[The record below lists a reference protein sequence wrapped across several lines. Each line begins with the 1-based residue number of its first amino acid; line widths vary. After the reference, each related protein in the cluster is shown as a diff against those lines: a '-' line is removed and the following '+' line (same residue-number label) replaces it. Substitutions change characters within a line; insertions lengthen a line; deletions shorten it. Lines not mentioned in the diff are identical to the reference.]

1 MELEIIVL
9 VLLIF
14 FVSTT
19 IRSFF
24 GFGDALLAMP
34 LLTIVIGVKTA
45 VPIVALVAIIIGLSI
60 LLKTW
65 REINFKQLIPLIV
78 ASIAGIPIGLIYL
91 KDTSEVIVKLVL
103 AIILI
108 SFSLY
113 RLFRPN
119 LLYLKSERLS
129 FIFGL
134 FSGILGGAY
143 NTNGPPI
150 VLYGAMRRWEPSQ
163 FRSNL
168 QGIFLPTNLFIA
180 TGHGLAGFWTEEA
193 IILFFYC
200 IPVVILS
207 IILGSYLNKRIPAE
221 KFVKLVD
228 IFLIIIGL
236 VLVVHSLF

>member
-113 RLFRPN
+113 RLLDRIYFIWKASDY
-119 LLYLKSERLS
+119 LLSLVCFQVFLEEHTTQMDRQLYCMEQWGDGSRANFVRIYKGFFYQQICLLQPVMVLPG
-129 FIFGL
+129 FGQKKQL
-134 FSGILGGAY
+134 FC
-143 NTNGPPI
+143 
-150 VLYGAMRRWEPSQ
+150 
-163 FRSNL
+163 F
-168 QGIFLPTNLFIA
+168 FIA
-180 TGHGLAGFWTEEA
+180 
-193 IILFFYC
+193 
-200 IPVVILS
+200 
-207 IILGSYLNKRIPAE
+207 YL
-221 KFVKLVD
+221 L
-228 IFLIIIGL
+228 
-236 VLVVHSLF
+236 